1 MVLWFVLVEYLLPA
15 SVLGVLAGRITSVVL
30 RQDRG
35 AKAVALDI
43 IFALV
48 FMVLWMFALPV
59 IYAAQTTV
67 SFSESLGVGLT
78 VSTASVVVR
87 HLILLTLRSSG
98 TATSA

>member
-1 MVLWFVLVEYLLPA
+1 MMLWFVLVEYLLPA

-35 AKAVALDI
+35 TKAVGLDI

-48 FMVLWMFALPV
+48 FMVLWIFALPV
-59 IYAAQTTV
+59 IYGAQADVT
-67 SFSESLGVGLT
+67 FSESLGVGLT

-87 HLILLTLRSSG
+87 HLFLLTLRSSG
-98 TATSA
+98 P